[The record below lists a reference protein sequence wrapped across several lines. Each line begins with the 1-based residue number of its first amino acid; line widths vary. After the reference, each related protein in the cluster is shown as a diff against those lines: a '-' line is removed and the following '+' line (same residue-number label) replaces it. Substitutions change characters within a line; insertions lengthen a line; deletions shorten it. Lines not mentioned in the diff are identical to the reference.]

1 MVTGYITG
9 FIGIGESMEN
19 NVETFERIV
28 KTKTDGRNRYAICVD
43 HKTLA
48 VYCDMDHYPYLA
60 DRARS
65 VIPGWDVTFHPYTM
79 GVINHPSHYGGDT
92 IYEAIKVIE
101 AWALNFNLGNT
112 VKYISR
118 AGKKTA
124 NILEDLEKA
133 SWYLQREIEKIKN
146 GDRPS

>member
-9 FIGIGESMEN
+9 FIGIGERMEN

-28 KTKTDGRNRYAICVD
+28 KTKTDGRSRYTICTD

-48 VYCDMDHYPYLA
+48 VYCDPDTWAYLL

-65 VIPGWDVTFHPYTM
+65 VIPGWDVTFNPYTEV
-79 GVINHPSHYGGDT
+79 VINHPAHYGGDT

-101 AWALNFNLGNT
+101 AWNLNFNLGNT

-124 NILEDLEKA
+124 NTLEDLEKA

-146 GDRPS
+146 GDRSS